1 LKKLLYLLCMLGIIS
16 APALALDA
24 ATMQVKVYEFA
35 VSESE
40 YCTDAVVVF
49 EPETPAYSDM
59 VGEPELG
66 EGTLDDGT
74 YECVIIEMSDRIKF
88 TPSADDGYCD
98 TETEVTIDVC
108 GSHGEQDAQLADGTA
123 VECSSDEDRVAIFL
137 STTTNEPTNN
147 VSAFTPP
154 TADDDTLG
162 INLGAALTVAGDTSG
177 TFIIDTTDTVEN
189 DNDGE
194 SCQMQPPTFTFST
207 D

>member
-1 LKKLLYLLCMLGIIS
+1 MKKLLYIFCLLGLVS
-16 APALALDA
+16 TQALALDA
-24 ATMQVKVYEFA
+24 ATMQVKIYEFA

-40 YCTDAVVVF
+40 YCTNPVTVF
-49 EPETPAYSDM
+49 ETSSPDYEDM
-59 VGEPELG
+59 VGEPDLG

-98 TETEVTIDVC
+98 TETVTTIDVC
-108 GSHGEQDAQLADGTA
+108 GSHGSESAQLADGTD
-123 VECSSDEDRVAIFL
+123 VSCSSDEDRVAIFL
-137 STTTNEPTNN
+137 STATNQPEEDID
-147 VSAFTPP
+147 AFVPP

-177 TFIIDTTDTVEN
+177 TFVIDTTDIVESN
-189 DNDGE
+189 GDAEACD
-194 SCQMQPPTFTFST
+194 MQPPTFTFST